1 MALKKSQLY
10 SSIWES
16 CNALRGGM
24 DASQY
29 KDYVLTLLFMKY
41 VTDKYSGDPYSLL
54 EIPEGGDF
62 NAMRQLTGK
71 KNIGEGINTA
81 ISRFAEANEL
91 KGVVDQADFDDDSKL
106 GSGNDKTDKLSK
118 LITIFDRLDLGANT
132 AEGDDLMGDAYEYLM
147 RHFASEA
154 GKSKGQFYTPAEVST
169 VMAKVLGIGPQT
181 AQDESVYDPTCGSGS
196 LLLKA
201 ANEAPTGMS
210 IFGQEFDNAT
220 WALGRMNMILH
231 DYPTAYLWNDNTLAN
246 PHFTEKDGSL
256 MRFDYAVAN
265 PPFSYKSWTNG
276 VSVGNDEY
284 ERFEFG
290 TPPPGNGDYAFLLHL
305 LKSLKST
312 GKGAII
318 LPHGVLF
325 RANKEAEIRQE
336 LVRRGYIKGIIGLP
350 PNLFYGTGIPA
361 SIILLDKAQAAERE
375 HIFMVDAS
383 KGYIKDGNKNRLRER
398 DIRQI
403 VDVVNRELELPGYSR
418 SVPLS
423 EISSEANAYNLN
435 LPRYIDTT
443 EPEDHQDLEA
453 HLKGGIPKRDID
465 DLQEYWDVFPSLRDE
480 LFREGDRPGY
490 LTPKLPPEKVKPA
503 ITANPDFQRFS
514 ETVDKTI
521 GEWMAAHR
529 DYLANFD
536 QQDGPKE
543 VIRKLAE
550 DLFERFDG
558 NPLIDPYAI
567 YQQLMTYWDEQMQDD
582 TYLII
587 ADGWWKAAQPRK
599 AIEDKERKIKET
611 PDLEIGGGKSK
622 KKYKTD
628 LIPPYLIIDRYF
640 AADKARLEEL
650 EAQHEQAER
659 DFNEFAEEH
668 GADEA
673 LLEDVTND
681 NGNITKGA
689 VKERLKAI
697 GANPG
702 EDLQEEYQALNQ
714 CLKLIEKESRA
725 KKALNDHRKNLDLK
739 VFGKYEAL
747 SGEEVKTLVVEDK
760 WLTDVKISIEEEV
773 SRVTQQLAGRIQELE
788 VRYSEPL
795 PDLEEEVT
803 DYSQKVEE
811 HLKTMGVQ

>member
-41 VTDKYSGDPYSLL
+41 VTDKYSGDPDSLL

-62 NAMRQLTGK
+62 NAMKQLTGK

-169 VMAKVLGIGPQT
+169 VMAKVIGIGPQT

-231 DYPTAYLWNDNTLAN
+231 DYPTAYLWNGNTLAN

-325 RANKEAEIRQE
+325 RANKEAEIRRE

-403 VDVVNRELELPGYSR
+403 VDVVNRELEFPGYSR

-465 DLQEYWDVFPSLRDE
+465 DLQEYWDVLPSLRDE
-480 LFREGDRPGY
+480 LFRESDRPGY
-490 LTPKLPPEKVKPA
+490 LTPKLPPDEVKPA

-514 ETVDKTI
+514 ETVDKII
-521 GEWMAAHR
+521 GEWIAAHR

-558 NPLIDPYAI
+558 HPLIDPYAI

-587 ADGWWKAAQPRK
+587 ADGWWEAAQPRK

-611 PDLEIGGGKSK
+611 PDLEIGGGRSK
-622 KKYKTD
+622 QKYKTD

-640 AADKARLEEL
+640 AADKAKLEEL

-659 DFNEFAEEH
+659 ELNEFEEEH

-673 LLEDVTND
+673 QLEDVTND

-689 VKERLKAI
+689 VEKRLKAI

-702 EDLQEEYQALNQ
+702 EDLKEEYQALNQ
-714 CLKLIEKESRA
+714 CLKLIEKESKA
-725 KKALNDHRKNLDLK
+725 KKALNDPRKNLDLK
-739 VFGKYEAL
+739 VFGKYEEL
-747 SGEEVKTLVVEDK
+747 SVEEVKTLVVEDK
-760 WLTDVKISIEEEV
+760 WLTDVKTSIEEEV

-788 VRYSEPL
+788 ERYAEPL
-795 PDLEEEVT
+795 PDLVEIVT
-803 DYSQKVEE
+803 EYNQKVEE
-811 HLKTMGVQ
+811 HLKNMGVQ